1 MGTRQRSR
9 SSSRN
14 NDTNPDVPLR
24 VSTFRSQDTDLTPA
38 EAKTILLEIW
48 RLTRDTRLIEIEYAH
63 RGGVHADLQL
73 TTHAS
78 QSEDQ
83 KLNPAT
89 AAAKS
94 FINTVRKNHP
104 LKLAC
109 SSSSEDLK

>member
-14 NDTNPDVPLR
+14 DDAKPDVPLR
-24 VSTFRSQDTDLTPA
+24 VNTFRSQDTDLTPA
-38 EAKTILLEIW
+38 EGEEILLEIW
-48 RLTRDTRLIEIEYAH
+48 RLTRNSRLIEIEYAH

-73 TTHAS
+73 ATHTS

-89 AAAKS
+89 AAAKA
-94 FINTVRKNHP
+94 FIVVG
-104 LKLAC
+104 
-109 SSSSEDLK
+109 